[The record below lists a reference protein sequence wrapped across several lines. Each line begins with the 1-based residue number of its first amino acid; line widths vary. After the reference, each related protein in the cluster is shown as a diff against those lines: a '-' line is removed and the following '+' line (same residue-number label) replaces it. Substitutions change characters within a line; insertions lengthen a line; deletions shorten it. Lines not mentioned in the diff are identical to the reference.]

1 MKLGTK
7 IKLGVFAGSA
17 LFLIGAT
24 GYEYHNWTSSYKNI
38 EERQIESFSKLWE
51 SIWDPKTKT
60 FNDKIEQGII
70 QKMEPLAETPAD
82 AEKLKL
88 AKSSVF
94 LMQVKNHSST
104 IEQYLA
110 AVKSY
115 YEATDVVEGYKE
127 QKALNDSVVES
138 IEKLVNQLNSLP
150 IKSLTI
156 DNLSLTFAQAVK
168 DMPTIPLV
176 ETDLKWEELEG
187 FNFNIKSINELVQNQ
202 IAQDDEGVK
211 QTAIINLKGQLDE
224 FVSKANSYRDAFK
237 SNYTDISTLKTIIG
251 AIQGIDLSKNGDW
264 VSELEGIGDDAK
276 DTSYSVYL
284 TDRFFSD
291 NSSLSPYKD
300 YLKSI
305 PITVQLKRQV
315 STTNKKTDEGKS
327 QTAQMQDSVK
337 VTQSDEDIINK
348 NTLKNLKFYIIQNQK
363 VVKYVEPTPPSSSSS
378 SRPSSSRREEP
389 SATRPDSNNQRTGGE

>member
-1 MKLGTK
+1 MKLETK

-60 FNDKIEQGII
+60 FND
-70 QKMEPLAETPAD
+70 
-82 AEKLKL
+82 
-88 AKSSVF
+88 
-94 LMQVKNHSST
+94 
-104 IEQYLA
+104 
-110 AVKSY
+110 
-115 YEATDVVEGYKE
+115 
-127 QKALNDSVVES
+127 SVVES

-150 IKSLTI
+150 TKSLTI

-202 IAQDDEGVK
+202 IAQDDEGIK
-211 QTAIINLKGQLDE
+211 QTAIINLKRQLDE

-237 SNYTDISTLKTIIG
+237 SNYTDISTLKTIVS

-327 QTAQMQDSVK
+327 QTAQMQD
-337 VTQSDEDIINK
+337 
-348 NTLKNLKFYIIQNQK
+348 LKFYIIQNQK

-389 SATRPDSNNQRTGGE
+389 SATRPDSSNQRPGGE